1 MDKPHS
7 SAFSRPDSSR
17 PDSSRP
23 DISRA
28 VTAGTACDVCGRLPH
43 PARLRLTLA
52 KLAAIFPVE
61 LALHALILQM
71 HPPYLV
77 SVSLLALTTTALVI
91 WVIEPS
97 TMRLLRTWLHAP
109 DHHARHQAQTG
120 LRQAPSLWRIR
131 VTLEDRAGELE
142 HLTHG
147 LAELDANILGL
158 HIHPVADGV
167 RDELV
172 VSTPDTVRPE
182 ELLDVVTAAGGR
194 NAHLWPTTALALVD
208 GQTKAL
214 SLSAQVVADPAEL
227 PHAVAELLGAQQVT
241 DPKAFEG
248 RQLPNDGTILKIPS
262 PWSGLYVFTRP
273 GEPFT
278 PAESARAQRLA
289 QVAEASRAL
298 SPAR

>member
-1 MDKPHS
+1 M
-7 SAFSRPDSSR
+7 
-17 PDSSRP
+17 
-23 DISRA
+23 
-28 VTAGTACDVCGRLPH
+28 PH
-43 PARLRLTLA
+43 PARRRLTLA

-61 LALHALILQM
+61 LALHALIVAF

-77 SVSLLALTTTALVI
+77 AVTLLAISTTALAI

-109 DHHARHQAQTG
+109 GHRLRRHTHAG
-120 LRQAPSLWRIR
+120 LEQAPSLWRIR
-131 VTLEDRAGELE
+131 VTLDDRAGALE
-142 HLTHG
+142 QLTHA

-158 HIHPVADGV
+158 HVHPVYDGV

-172 VSTPDTVRPE
+172 VSTPDFVGPD
-182 ELLDVVTAAGGR
+182 ELLALVTAAGAR
-194 NAHLWPTTALALVD
+194 DVQVRPTTTLALVD
-208 GQTKAL
+208 GQTTAL

-227 PHAVAELLGAQQVT
+227 PHAVAELLGAQLVT

-248 RQLPNDGTILKIPS
+248 RALPTDRTILKIPS
-262 PWSGLYVFTRP
+262 PWSGLYVFIRP

-289 QVAEASRAL
+289 EVAETARAL
-298 SPAR
+298 STGR

>member
-1 MDKPHS
+1 MDQLRS
-7 SAFSRPDSSR
+7 S
-17 PDSSRP
+17 
-23 DISRA
+23 

-61 LALHALILQM
+61 LALHALILWL
-71 HPPYLV
+71 HPPYLA
-77 SVSLLALTTTALVI
+77 SVSLLALSTTALVI

-97 TMRLLRTWLHAP
+97 TMRLLRSWLHAP
-109 DHHARHQAQTG
+109 QQRARRHAHAG
-120 LRQAPSLWRIR
+120 LSHAPSLWRIR

-158 HIHPVADGV
+158 HIHPVAYGV

-172 VSTPDTVRPE
+172 VSTPDTVGPE
-182 ELLDVVTAAGGR
+182 DLLAVVTAAGGR
-194 NAHLWPTTALALVD
+194 DAHLWPTTALALVD

-227 PHAVAELLGAQQVT
+227 SHAVAELLGARLVT
-241 DPKAFEG
+241 DPKLLDG
-248 RQLPNDGTILKIPS
+248 RLPTDGTCLKIPS
-262 PWSGLYVFTRP
+262 PWSGLYAFVRP

-278 PAESARAQRLA
+278 PAESARAHRLA
-289 QVAEASRAL
+289 QIAETSATIHTYGTRRPEHAQ
-298 SPAR
+298 PARVLGVL